1 MMKKILILL
10 FAIAPMMGYAEHDNE
25 WIRKVLGSLEEK
37 MDYLK
42 GYFHAPSEEF
52 VYVQEFGLQE
62 TITDDAY
69 EDPTHRIIRDSVS
82 HKLPASHMSTLFSYF
97 VFALK
102 ADSTAIPEQCPENSF
117 QISTAIRDA
126 YRTLKDED
134 YAKTAVKPA
143 LLLRHFGKMEPS
155 GFEKM
160 KQVLLRGG
168 EYNMSASNNLET
180 AHDVKLTV
188 LSDPICSF
196 DVEPAG
202 SDGFKMNRTACLR
215 IMIGSGYPYADR
227 ISKYQGGEMIFSIT
241 DANNDVVHAD
251 TFKLDASE
259 DSIKME
265 FFKGF
270 AEQETILTSPK
281 LTYRLSGPLLE
292 EDLVKVVE
300 VAPDYAFLEQ
310 AIKDAE
316 ALADSISKTPEL
328 TKLAEEAKALKDAV
342 DAAKPCLE
350 LSAYEQ
356 MKIDGATQTLSN
368 LIGTTKEKIDQT
380 LSVRG
385 VTTDV
390 QKNGTVKKVVDGE
403 IRIITNERTFNLKGI
418 EVK

>member
-10 FAIAPMMGYAEHDNE
+10 FAIAPMMSYAEHDNE

-37 MDYLK
+37 MYYLK

-52 VYVQEFGLQE
+52 VYAQEFGLQE
-62 TITDDAY
+62 TRDND
-69 EDPTHRIIRDSVS
+69 DPTRRIIRDSVS
-82 HKLPASHMSTLFSYF
+82 HKLPASHMSALYSYF
-97 VFALK
+97 VYGLK
-102 ADSTAIPEQCPENSF
+102 ADSTAIPEECPEYTF
-117 QISTAIRDA
+117 QFSTEIRDA
-126 YRTLKDED
+126 YRQLQEANYKDNLKQ
-134 YAKTAVKPA
+134 AF
-143 LLLRHFGKMEPS
+143 LMRRFGKTEPS
-155 GFEKM
+155 GFVKLE
-160 KQVLLRGG
+160 QVLLRGG
-168 EYNMSASNNLET
+168 EYNLSQKNNIET

-196 DVEPAG
+196 EVVPAG
-202 SDGFKMNRTACLR
+202 SDGFKMNRTAQLSV
-215 IMIGSGYPYADR
+215 MIGSGYPYADR
-227 ISKYQGGEMIFSIT
+227 LSKYQGGEMIFSIT

-342 DAAKPCLE
+342 DAAKPCLK

-356 MKIDGATQTLSN
+356 IKIDNATQTLAS
-368 LIGTTKEKIDQT
+368 LIGTTKEQIDQT

-385 VTTDV
+385 VTN
-390 QKNGTVKKVVDGE
+390 NGAQRNGIVKKVVDGE